1 MRLATRLVALAVLP
15 LSAAGADSDV
25 RANYLLACRGCH
37 LADGSGVPPEVPSLK
52 NTLSQFAVSPEG
64 RNYLVRVPGASQ
76 SRLNDAQLAEV
87 INWILTEFNADTLP
101 DEFQP
106 FTASEV
112 TLARKQILADPVKLR
127 SSLAEASAIE

>member
-1 MRLATRLVALAVLP
+1 MRLATLLLVLVALPLP
-15 LSAAGADSDV
+15 AASADEEV

-52 NTLSQFAVSPEG
+52 NTLSQFTASPEG
-64 RNYLVRVPGASQ
+64 RSYLVRVPGASQ

-87 INWILTEFNADTLP
+87 INWVLTEFNADTLP
-101 DEFQP
+101 DAFVP

-112 TLARKQILADPVKLR
+112 TLARKQILADPVRLR
-127 SSLAEASAIE
+127 LSLAEGSALE

>member
-1 MRLATRLVALAVLP
+1 MRLATLLVALAVLP
-15 LSAAGADSDV
+15 LSAAGADREV

-52 NTLSQFAVSPEG
+52 NTLSQFTVSPEG

-87 INWILTEFNADTLP
+87 INWVLTEFNADTLP

-127 SSLAEASAIE
+127 SRLAEASAIE